1 MLPCYA
7 TNLVTSVIS
16 LARKELRFAGKTKLI
31 VYQVKK
37 IRLTTSVVTNLNFL
51 GMMEQ

>member
-1 MLPCYA
+1 MFPCYA

-31 VYQVKK
+31 VYQV
-37 IRLTTSVVTNLNFL
+37 RLTTSVVTNLNFL